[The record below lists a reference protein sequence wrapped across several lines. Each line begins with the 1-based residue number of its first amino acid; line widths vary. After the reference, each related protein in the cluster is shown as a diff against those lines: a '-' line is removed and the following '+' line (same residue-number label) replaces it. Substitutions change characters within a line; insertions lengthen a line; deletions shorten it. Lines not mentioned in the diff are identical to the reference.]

1 MKSIMADVTTAADGS
16 ATAYSPTTKGLL
28 HSVSYL
34 KDGTVPFADGVDFA
48 VTVENSGEGVWT
60 EANVNAAATKYP
72 RPANHDLV
80 GAAVTFDGTRAIRD
94 MVGIA
99 GSRFKVVIAQ
109 GGNAKKGRFVFVLR
123 DE

>member
-1 MKSIMADVTTAADGS
+1 MKSITVDVTTAADGS
-16 ATAYSPTTKGLL
+16 ATAYSAVTKGLL

-34 KDGTVPFADGVDFA
+34 KDGTVPFADGVDFT
-48 VTVENSGEGVWT
+48 VTVENTGEGVWT
-60 EANVNAAATKYP
+60 QADQNAAATKYP

-80 GAAVTFDGTRAIRD
+80 GAGVTFDGTRPIRD
-94 MVGIA
+94 MVAIGN
-99 GSRFKVVIAQ
+99 SRFKIVIGS

>member
-1 MKSIMADVTTAADGS
+1 MKSITVDVTTAADGS
-16 ATAYSPTTKGLL
+16 ATAYSTVTKGLV

-34 KDGTVPFADGVDFA
+34 KDGVAAFADGVDFTI
-48 VTVENSGEGVWT
+48 TVESTGEGLWT
-60 EANVNAAATKYP
+60 QADQNAAATKYP

-80 GAAVTFDGTRAIRD
+80 GAGVTFDGTRPIRD
-94 MVGIA
+94 LVAIA
-99 GSRFKVVIAQ
+99 NSRFKVVIAQ